1 LPLPIGNLAAVR
13 LIKHNMCI
21 AESLLKNERVEK

>member
-1 LPLPIGNLAAVR
+1 MLLSIVNLAPAG
-13 LIKHNMCI
+13 LIVHDICI